1 MSNNLGKVFE
11 EQFKKASEAVDGL
24 FFYRIKDVNQMNL
37 KPGAKVSK
45 NLYDA
50 FMYKYPNLI
59 PVELKSVD
67 ANRTKSIGFQSSKED
82 KQNKH
87 IKWHQIEALKK
98 SVDTYGVIGGLILNF
113 RFDDHEETYFIHI
126 DDFLEYKRI
135 AENKLKGV
143 YESKTNEKSIPLS
156 ICKEIGMEIKSV
168 KLKTKYSY
176 HLKDFMKRLQEKYI
190 N

>member
-1 MSNNLGKVFE
+1 MSENLGKEFE
-11 EQFKKASEAVDGL
+11 ARFKASVDRVDGL

-37 KPGAKVSK
+37 KPGARVSK

-67 ANRTKSIGFQSSKED
+67 ANRTKSIGFQSGKQD

-87 IKWHQIEALKK
+87 IKWHQLEALKK
-98 SVDTYGVIGGLILNF
+98 SVDTYGVIGGLVLNF
-113 RFDDHEETYFIHI
+113 RFDDHEETFFIHI
-126 DDFLEYKRI
+126 NDFLEYKRV
-135 AENKLKGV
+135 AENKLKGI
-143 YESKTNEKSIPLS
+143 YISKTNEKSIPLA

-176 HLKDFMKRLQEKYI
+176 HLKDFIKRLQEKYI